1 MRTSFGRGILYWT
14 VSSLL
19 VALSGYVTRIWLGQ
33 HLGPADYGVYSV
45 VISFNTALSIVA
57 VAGIPRAV
65 SKYVAEDNRN
75 IAPVFRSGMIA
86 QLVSSLGVTALLVAF
101 ADPLAASLNDRSMA
115 QYFRLS
121 ALYIVPYALLVFY
134 WGYHNGLRSF
144 GRSAASSAIYSISR
158 AVLLIGLAYA
168 FGLYG
173 AILGVVLSPLVALPW
188 VLGRPTSREG
198 HFSYRKLLTFSIPLL
213 ALAILSTL
221 QQSVDLWLVKALLP
235 AETDAGYYAAGQ
247 DIARVLFFAL
257 SGVQPVLFPA
267 VSGSMG
273 AGTLPRTQMLIR
285 QSLRISLILLA
296 PGALLIS
303 ATSGAVLA
311 LLYSERYAPA
321 AGALAILA
329 LGMGFV
335 TLFSVLTTILSGA
348 GRPGFSALLAAAG
361 LVLTTGLCVLLVPR
375 AGLQGAAL
383 ATTVGSAVAAG
394 AAALAIYRQ
403 FGVLVSVQ
411 SVLRI
416 AVAALSAYLLA
427 RIVPVA
433 PALLPVWYVVLLT
446 LYVLILA
453 GIGEFRREDLRRIQ
467 DASPVKIP
475 FIPESRRG
483 A

>member
-1 MRTSFGRGILYWT
+1 MRMSFGRGILYWT
-14 VSSLL
+14 ASSLL

-45 VISFNTALSIVA
+45 VISFNTALGIVA
-57 VAGIPRAV
+57 IAGIPRAV

-86 QLVSSLGVTALLVAF
+86 QFVSSLGVTALLVAF

-115 QYFRLS
+115 PHFRLS

-144 GRSAASSAIYSISR
+144 GRSAATSAIYSISR

-188 VLGRPTSREG
+188 VLGRPPSGPGR
-198 HFSYRKLLTFSIPLL
+198 FSYRRLLTFSIPLL

-247 DIARVLFFAL
+247 DVARVLFFAL

-267 VSGSMG
+267 ISGSVG

-285 QSLRISLILLA
+285 QSLRVSLILMA

-303 ATSGAVLA
+303 ATSGAVLE
-311 LLYSERYAPA
+311 LLYSERYLPA
-321 AGALAILA
+321 AGALSILA
-329 LGMGFV
+329 PGFGFV
-335 TLFSVLTTILSGA
+335 TLFSVLTTVLSGA
-348 GRPGFSALLAAAG
+348 GRPGFSALLAAVS
-361 LVLTTGLCVLLVPR
+361 LVLTAGMSVLLVPNV
-375 AGLQGAAL
+375 GLEGAAL
-383 ATTVGSAVAAG
+383 ATTVGGGVAAG

-403 FGVLVSVQ
+403 FGALVSVR

-416 AVAALSAYLLA
+416 TVAALGVYLLA
-427 RIVPVA
+427 RVVPVT
-433 PALLPVWYVVLLT
+433 PALLPVWYIALLA
-446 LYVLILA
+446 LYVLIMV
-453 GIGEFRREDLRRIQ
+453 GIGEFRREDWSRIQ
-467 DASPVKIP
+467 DASPVRIP
-475 FIPESRRG
+475 FFSASRRG